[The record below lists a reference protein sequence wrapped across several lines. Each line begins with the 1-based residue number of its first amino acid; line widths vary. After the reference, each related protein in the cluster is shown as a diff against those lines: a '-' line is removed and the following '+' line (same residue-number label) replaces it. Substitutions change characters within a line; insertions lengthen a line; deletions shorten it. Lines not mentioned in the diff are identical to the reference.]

1 MFQVEWLQDAVDE
14 LAAIWMQADSIQRRA
29 ITESTNAVD
38 RELQADPFRS
48 SESRED
54 ERRVLFAYPIGV
66 LFEVDPRERIVWLL
80 HVWTFRRRA
89 E

>member
-38 RELQADPFRS
+38 RELA
-48 SESRED
+48 
-54 ERRVLFAYPIGV
+54 G
-66 LFEVDPRERIVWLL
+66 
-80 HVWTFRRRA
+80 
-89 E
+89 